1 MKSGWLSRK
10 VQEKVLGREFD
21 EYFRILGLI
30 FPNITSLL
38 IKCREQGIPILYSCL
53 GYFPPQEPS
62 EFQRATG
69 WDWDLS
75 GPLGTFPEEWTPTK
89 SDKVFAKP
97 GWSALSNPGL
107 REWVVTSN
115 IDTVMIAGTMFE
127 FGIRQ
132 TCVDLGDNGIGSLIL
147 SDGVA
152 ALTQDSQEYTANSI
166 AHGLIKLRNTAETI
180 NLLSTLNQTGQVR
193 I

>member
-1 MKSGWLSRK
+1 M
-10 VQEKVLGREFD
+10 QEKVLDREFD
-21 EYFRILGLI
+21 EYFRILRLI
-30 FPNITSLL
+30 SPNITSLL
-38 IKCREQGIPILYSCL
+38 ITCRKQEIPILYSCL
-53 GYFPPQEPS
+53 GYFPPEGPS
-62 EFQRATG
+62 VFQDTTG

-75 GPLGTFPEEWTPTK
+75 GPSGTFPEEWTPTG
-89 SDKVFAKP
+89 SDKVFSKP

-107 REWVVTSN
+107 REWIAMLH
-115 IDTVMIAGTMFE
+115 IDTVMIVGTMFD

-132 TCVDLGDNGIGSLIL
+132 TCVDLGDNGIGSLVL

-152 ALTQDSQEYTANSI
+152 ALTQAGQEYTGNSI

-180 NLLSTLNQTGQVR
+180 NLLNTLKETGQIR